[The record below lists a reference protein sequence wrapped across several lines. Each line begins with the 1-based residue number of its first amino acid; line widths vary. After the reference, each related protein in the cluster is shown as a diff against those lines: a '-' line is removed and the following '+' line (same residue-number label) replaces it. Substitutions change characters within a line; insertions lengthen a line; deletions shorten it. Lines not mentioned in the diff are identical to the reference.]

1 MISGDMESVQ
11 ELLSELNHSFA
22 ELTSHIQATNDMT
35 ESIQAITVQTN
46 LLSLNASIEAA
57 RAGEYGKGFAVVAEE
72 IRKLS
77 GMTNDTLIQIRGNL
91 NEVNDVNERTREKL
105 TVSTEQILQQAKE
118 SKETS
123 AQFRDLKETM
133 HQLESELGRFK
144 HLTGQITESSQIIQE
159 TTTDFA
165 AVVEEST
172 AAVEEMSATL
182 TNLANENDRVYQY
195 VEETARAA
203 ERLGSDPRSAKV

>member
-1 MISGDMESVQ
+1 MNRLQVISNTINKIVNTIDSI
-11 ELLSELNHSFA
+11 A
-22 ELTSHIQATNDMT
+22 EKIN
-35 ESIQAITVQTN
+35 I
-46 LLSLNASIEAA
+46 LSLNASIEAA

-105 TVSTEQILQQAKE
+105 TVSTEQILHQAKE
-118 SKETS
+118 SKEAS
-123 AQFRDLKETM
+123 AQFRELKETM

-159 TTTDFA
+159 ATTDFA

-195 VEETARAA
+195 VQETAKAA
-203 ERLGSDPRSAKV
+203 DRLGSDPRSAKV